1 MSEQMIPRADRNL
14 AMELVRA
21 TEAAAIAAAR
31 YMGIGKKEAG
41 DQAAVDAMRT
51 FLKTVEMRGTVIIGE
66 GEKDQAPMLFNGEQV
81 GNSEGPEVDVAV
93 DPVEGTTLLA
103 EGRPNSI
110 TSIAVADKGS
120 MWDPGNSFYMNKI
133 VVEAEAKSAI
143 DITKSPSS
151 NLYNIAEVLGRNVE
165 DLTVFVLDK
174 PRHMSLIE
182 EIRQT
187 GARITLHAE
196 GDVIG
201 ALMAAVP
208 GTGVDVLMG
217 VGGTPEGVIAAAAV
231 KALGGGMQCMR
242 APQRVEEKRQL
253 KQDGVQL
260 KEVLTL
266 DTLIRSN
273 NTFFAATGIT
283 ASPFLDGV
291 HFDRRGGVTTESI
304 VLRSLTGSIR
314 YIKGVHRL
322 NRTHDIGG
330 NIGTTPAHVAMEI
343 IAPD

>member
-31 YMGIGKKEAG
+31 YMGMGKKDAG

-81 GNSEGPEVDVAV
+81 GNGEGPEVDVAV

-133 VVEAEAKSAI
+133 VVEAEAKNAI

-151 NLYNIAEVLGRNVE
+151 TLYTISEALGRNLV
-165 DLTVFVLDK
+165 DLTVFFLDK
-174 PRHMSLIE
+174 PRHMSPIE
-182 EIRQT
+182 EIRRT
-187 GARITLHAE
+187 AARITRPP
-196 GDVIG
+196 DVDGICARTG
-201 ALMAAVP
+201 AVP
-208 GTGVDVLMG
+208 
-217 VGGTPEGVIAAAAV
+217 
-231 KALGGGMQCMR
+231 
-242 APQRVEEKRQL
+242 
-253 KQDGVQL
+253 
-260 KEVLTL
+260 
-266 DTLIRSN
+266 
-273 NTFFAATGIT
+273 
-283 ASPFLDGV
+283 
-291 HFDRRGGVTTESI
+291 
-304 VLRSLTGSIR
+304 
-314 YIKGVHRL
+314 
-322 NRTHDIGG
+322 
-330 NIGTTPAHVAMEI
+330 
-343 IAPD
+343 